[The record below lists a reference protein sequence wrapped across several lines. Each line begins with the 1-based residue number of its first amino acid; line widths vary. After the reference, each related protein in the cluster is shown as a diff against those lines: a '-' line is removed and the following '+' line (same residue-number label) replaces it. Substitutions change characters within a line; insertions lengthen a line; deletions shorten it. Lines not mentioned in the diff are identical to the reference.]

1 MELFLKL
8 IKLYGAALIGYGF
21 IFFVVLRLCNTS
33 NFKRKALA
41 SLITGV
47 VLISLTI
54 VAIVIDTNKQGAIFV
69 DFSFIEPYYVF
80 FLASILLTSV
90 ISGIYLIL
98 GFTRHQKF
106 AYYKAK
112 IDASKVKVTP
122 TIKDK
127 KEFVYVVFSKG
138 NNILLRKESIKG
150 EDYYSGLSVAL
161 NKKILFHDEMIKQIM
176 RDYDIITDDRFTSF
190 KEIGEVL
197 VEGKIDK
204 HYYCYNVVVDEFN
217 QKLNEFEE
225 ISAYDLVN
233 YNLSELDKQ
242 ILYHYI
248 LKDHFDI
255 KLKEN

>member
-21 IFFVVLRLCNTS
+21 VFFVVLRLCNTS
-33 NFKRKALA
+33 NCKRKALA

-47 VLISLTI
+47 VLVSFTI
-54 VAIVIDTNKQGAIFV
+54 LGIVIDTNKQGAILV
-69 DFSFIEPYYVF
+69 GFSFIEPYYVF
-80 FLASILLTSV
+80 LIASILLTIV
-90 ISGIYLIL
+90 ITSIYFIL

-106 AYYKAK
+106 TYFKPK
-112 IDASKVKVTP
+112 IKVNKVKVSP

-127 KEFVYVVFSKG
+127 KEFVYVVFSKE
-138 NNILLRKESIKG
+138 NNILLKKDNIKG
-150 EDYYSGLSVAL
+150 EDYYTGLIVPL
-161 NKKILFHDEMIKQIM
+161 NKKILFHDEMINQVMK
-176 RDYDIITDDRFTSF
+176 DYDIEADDSFTPF

-197 VEGKIDK
+197 VEGKIDR
-204 HYYCYNVVVDEFN
+204 HYYCYNIIVEELN
-217 QKLNEFEE
+217 QKLNEYEE

-255 KLKEN
+255 KIKEN